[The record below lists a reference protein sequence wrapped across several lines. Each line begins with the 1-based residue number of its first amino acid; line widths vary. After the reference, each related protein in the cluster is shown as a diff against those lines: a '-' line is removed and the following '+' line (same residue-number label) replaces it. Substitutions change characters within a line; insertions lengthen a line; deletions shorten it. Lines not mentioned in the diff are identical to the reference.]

1 MLRKTAHWQ
10 KPCQSLGKTRNLWIH
25 PLQGRVSNR
34 VGVFFDRAPPHCTGL
49 GGAEVRSRT
58 IPILPTG
65 KRANTTEV
73 CSPQTSADQA
83 RAPGTTNRKS
93 PPCSGKPNRR
103 SLKTVTNTPRAQL
116 KQTRTTFTDGYP
128 YSTCPAPRWRPPS
141 LLYGQLGGSLQR
153 PMGFGSGKVIQDR
166 VYLRTKTKRTTWP
179 NCHEC
184 RTVPG
189 HDSRNS
195 RAPQERSGGAGGFS
209 QRGVCKPSV
218 PGAQVRWRMET
229 STKPQEPQSVCGST
243 PLQSIR
249 TLKGVLQ
256 KDNWLLKLDL
266 KDAYLSIP
274 IHQNHQH
281 FLRFPWKG
289 QLWQFKALPFGLSSA
304 PWVFTKVTKPISSI
318 LRKLGIRLILY
329 LDDMLIMSRTQAE
342 AAANLSTVM
351 TLLIGLGFIINLKKS
366 VLTPTQQLEFLG
378 FTVNSQKMTISLPS
392 DKLYTLKKLS
402 EKIKNRGRT
411 TVQELSRLL
420 GMMVAAHPAIL
431 PAPLYYRHL
440 EATKIRTLQMEGSY
454 SSEIPELTPRMVEE
468 LTWWTSRVS
477 GFNG

>member
-10 KPCQSLGKTRNLWIH
+10 KPCQSLGETRNLWIH

-34 VGVFFDRAPPHCTGL
+34 VGVFSTEPPHIVRGL
-49 GGAEVRSRT
+49 GGAEVRSCT
-58 IPILPTG
+58 IHILPTG

-83 RAPGTTNRKS
+83 RAPTTTNRKS
-93 PPCSGKPNRR
+93 PPRSGKPNRR
-103 SLKTVTNTPRAQL
+103 SLKTVTNTPRAQP
-116 KQTRTTFTDGYP
+116 KQTRTTFTDGYA
-128 YSTCPAPRWRPPS
+128 YSTCPPPHWRPPS
-141 LLYGQLGGSLQR
+141 LLHGQLGGSLQR

-179 NCHEC
+179 NCHE
-184 RTVPG
+184 RGTVPG

-229 STKPQEPQSVCGST
+229 SPNLKSLNQFVVPHHFKME
-243 PLQSIR
+243 SIR
-249 TLKGVLQ
+249 TLEGVLQ
-256 KDNWLLKLDL
+256 KDDWLLKLDL

-318 LRKLGIRLILY
+318 LRKLGIWLILY
-329 LDDMLIMSRTQAE
+329 LERPSYSVD
-342 AAANLSTVM
+342 
-351 TLLIGLGFIINLKKS
+351 INPLNHKN
-366 VLTPTQQLEFLG
+366 ENR
-378 FTVNSQKMTISLPS
+378 FTVNQLLSQRKRYLAHMFNTIRVEQKPVPS
-392 DKLYTLKKLS
+392 TFDCTSEVPDALRQHSQFAHSTQPAFLSCSFKRSELVAVGS
-402 EKIKNRGRT
+402 EK
-411 TVQELSRLL
+411 E
-420 GMMVAAHPAIL
+420 P
-431 PAPLYYRHL
+431 
-440 EATKIRTLQMEGSY
+440 
-454 SSEIPELTPRMVEE
+454 
-468 LTWWTSRVS
+468 
-477 GFNG
+477 